1 MTDLIQCPHC
11 QGGFLMPPAPCP
23 SCGQGVEAP
32 VPLPGAR
39 GPDRVVSSRLNQTA
53 AVGGVMLAG
62 LVTGAVSW
70 FTFSREMGTALL
82 LAALLVSAGILWR
95 R

>member
-11 QGGFLMPPAPCP
+11 QAGFLIPPGPCP
-23 SCGQGVEAP
+23 SCGRSVEPAP
-32 VPLPGAR
+32 AAAGPRP
-39 GPDRVVSSRLNQTA
+39 PDRVVSSRLNQTA

-62 LVTGAVSW
+62 LLSGAVTW
-70 FTFSREMGTALL
+70 FLHSREFGAALL
-82 LAALLVSAGILWR
+82 LGALLVSAAILWR

>member
-11 QGGFLMPPAPCP
+11 QAGFLMPPAPCP
-23 SCGQGVEAP
+23 SCGVRVEA
-32 VPLPGAR
+32 LPTAPGPRGA
-39 GPDRVVSSRLNQTA
+39 DRVVTSRLNQTA

-62 LVTGAVSW
+62 LITGAVSW

-82 LAALLVSAGILWR
+82 LAALLVSAAILWR